1 MYTHMKTC
9 TGKGW
14 FVRLNK
20 VSCEEADLASS
31 RFNVPLFGEE
41 MAQVFTRIGSNPTR
55 ETFMLNRNSA
65 YVGGSDSIYLRQ
77 GDRPSH

>member
-9 TGKGW
+9 TGKGS

-41 MAQVFTRIGSNPTR
+41 IAQVFTRIGSNPTR

-65 YVGGSDSIYLRQ
+65 YVGVVTLFTSGK
-77 GDRPSH
+77 GDPPSH